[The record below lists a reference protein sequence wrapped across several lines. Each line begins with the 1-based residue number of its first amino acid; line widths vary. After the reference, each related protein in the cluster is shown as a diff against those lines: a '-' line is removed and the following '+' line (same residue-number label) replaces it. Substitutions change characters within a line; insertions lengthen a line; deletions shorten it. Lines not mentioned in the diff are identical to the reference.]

1 MSSTKQRQE
10 MARAARK
17 AEKMV
22 ANDPNAIRLKPG
34 NPIKLY
40 EIDEILIDTGLYP
53 IVQTPEGIQAYKT
66 ALVNVSYIPR
76 GRQAPTAGF
85 QTGYGCSYMAKVMSG
100 TARAREILINVFANN
115 DDRDDM
121 LQISATEVDEK
132 YNDAQMISQAI
143 ASLPMQIRSKF
154 GNIKLKVESG
164 TSPTPLGF
172 AKVPSVA

>member
-22 ANDPNAIRLKPG
+22 AKDPNLVGLPAG
-34 NPIKLY
+34 NPVQLY
-40 EIDEILIDTGLYP
+40 EIDDILKDNGYP
-53 IVQTPEGIQAYKT
+53 VVITPEGVQAYKT
-66 ALVNVSYIPR
+66 ALVNVSFIPK

-85 QTGYGCSYMAKVMSG
+85 QTAYGCSYMAKVMSG
-100 TARAREILINVFANN
+100 TPRAREILINVFANGN
-115 DDRDDM
+115 QNGDM
-121 LQISATEVDEK
+121 LQISATEVGEK
-132 YNDAQMISQAI
+132 YNEARMVAQAVS
-143 ASLPMQIRSKF
+143 SLPMPIRSKF
-154 GNIKLKVESG
+154 GNIRLQVESG